1 MKRWIQINNIPIRY
15 KLISHFLLIGI
26 LPILCLGILVSLT
39 VERVLEEQANDNT
52 MQLIGKVNQ
61 TFEFYINNMQSIT
74 YMIASDNEVQQFLD
88 EPEGIKNKYE
98 IQRFLRSFTTITSE
112 VAGIMV
118 INKEGEYISN
128 ELYAP
133 SILDLTES
141 FWYQEAVESDGIF
154 HIIGRPDG
162 RRLTSIVDYKNDDV
176 VSVVRAVI
184 DPFTNEVRGVILIDL
199 KLRVIAETARDIR
212 LGKSGYLMVVDN
224 KGQNI
229 YLPNQPI
236 IEEVPL
242 EWISNQPSGNFSKT
256 INDEKIQFIYQRS
269 PFADWTTVGVFP
281 AEESLLEL
289 REIRFY
295 LIVFIF
301 LIMLFGIPVS
311 YYLSHSISK
320 PIVELMTFMRKA
332 ESGDLHV
339 RYKDKRYDEIGLL
352 GRSFNTMLQQ
362 VLELMR
368 LTERQERQKRDAE
381 FRSLQAN
388 INPHF
393 LYNTLDTIQW
403 MARKHNAIDVA
414 EVVESLA
421 KLFRIGLSKGR
432 DTIMVSEE
440 IEHIE
445 SYLKIQKTRYQ
456 DKLNYSIE
464 MDPHVHSYYTLKFI
478 LQPII
483 ENAIYHGIKERRG
496 PGHIQ
501 INVEKEEDLLLI
513 TIADNGAGMTQE
525 RLDEMRE
532 ALQEAVSRTENT
544 EGSKTKKGY
553 GILNVQAR
561 IQLAYGTDYGLE
573 IDSETGQG
581 TQVRLLLPVIRE
593 QYLEKG

>member
-1 MKRWIQINNIPIRY
+1 MKKWTQINNIPIRY
-15 KLISHFLLIGI
+15 KLISHFLFIGI

-52 MQLIGKVNQ
+52 MQLISKVNQ
-61 TFEFYINNMQSIT
+61 TFEFHINNMQSIT

-88 EPEGIKNKYE
+88 ESDGFKNKYE

-118 INKEGEYISN
+118 VSNEGEYISN
-128 ELYAP
+128 ELYSP
-133 SILDLTES
+133 SVIDLTKS
-141 FWYQEAVESDGIF
+141 FWYEEAVKNDGIF
-154 HIIGRPDG
+154 HILGRPDG
-162 RRLTSIVDYKNDDV
+162 RRLTSIVDYKNEDV

-184 DPFTNEVRGVILIDL
+184 DPFTSEVRGVILIDL

-236 IEEVPL
+236 VEKVPL
-242 EWISNQPSGNFSKT
+242 EWISEQPSGNFSKT
-256 INDEKIQFIYQRS
+256 INHERIQFIYQRS

-281 AEESLLEL
+281 AEESLFEL

-295 LIVFIF
+295 LTVFIF
-301 LIMLFGIPVS
+301 IIMIFGIPVS
-311 YYLSHSISK
+311 YYLSQSISK

-332 ESGDLHV
+332 ESGDLNV
-339 RYKDKRYDEIGLL
+339 RYMDKRYDEIGLL
-352 GRSFNTMLQQ
+352 GRSFNTMLQKL
-362 VLELMR
+362 LELIS

-403 MARKHNAIDVA
+403 MARKHKAMDVA

-445 SYLKIQKTRYQ
+445 SYLKIQKTRYR
-456 DKLNYSIE
+456 DKLNYR
-464 MDPHVHSYYTLKFI
+464 MKVNPKVHACYTLKFI

-496 PGHIQ
+496 PGHIN
-501 INVEKEEDLLLI
+501 ITAEKEASQLI
-513 TIADNGAGMTQE
+513 IKIIDNGAGMEKDQ
-525 RLDEMRE
+525 LD
-532 ALQEAVSRTENT
+532 ALRIAIKEAVKRTENA
-544 EGSKTKKGY
+544 ESQNKKGY

-561 IQLAYGTDYGLE
+561 IQLAYGNDYGLE
-573 IDSETGQG
+573 IDSEKGQG
-581 TQVRLLLPVIRE
+581 TCVKLLLPIIKE